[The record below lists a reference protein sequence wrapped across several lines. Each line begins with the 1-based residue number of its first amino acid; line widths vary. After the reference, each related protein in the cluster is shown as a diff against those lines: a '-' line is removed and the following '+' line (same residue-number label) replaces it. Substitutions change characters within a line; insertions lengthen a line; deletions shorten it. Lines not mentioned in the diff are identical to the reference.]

1 MGNWIC
7 CYRNQ
12 NIEPELEIPPV
23 YSSLPSGSMQVEVP
37 FILPSSSPIQKGFD
51 I

>member
-12 NIEPELEIPPV
+12 NIEPGLEIPPV
-23 YSSLPSGSMQVEVP
+23 YESLSPGRMQTKVP
-37 FILPSSSPIQKGFD
+37 FILPTSSPIQEGFD